1 MTIKVGDELAFKYG
15 HGKNAYYNIYEV
27 EKITPSGRIKC
38 GHYTLDPD
46 LRIRGNDRFYSAPH
60 RAELVTQEIRDAV
73 YRQHLLQ
80 KVHAIKP
87 ENLTTSQLER
97 IASII
102 AEEA

>member
-1 MTIKVGDELAFKYG
+1 VTIKVGDELAFKYG
-15 HGKNAYYNIYEV
+15 HGKNAYYKIYEV

-38 GHYTLDPD
+38 GHYTLDQD
-46 LRIRGNDRFYSAPH
+46 LRIRGNDRFYSVPH

-73 YRQHLLQ
+73 KRQHYFQ
-80 KVHAIKP
+80 KVSLIRP

-97 IASII
+97 IAAII